1 MNKRIIN
8 EMIPKAYTVLE
19 TVKIAKN
26 GKINENYR
34 GQISS
39 FGAAVIMG
47 SLLPAV
53 AYFSEKGDADVDR
66 TKIIKA
72 ITHLLYN
79 NEKNVDK
86 LNLFGTLKNQIGQ
99 GKNTV
104 DTLLDENYIK
114 EKVINAAIALK
125 LAMNLYDLGKKQE

>member
-39 FGAAVIMG
+39 FGASVIMG

-53 AYFSEKGDADVDR
+53 AYFSEKGNTDVNVDDGVDR
-66 TKIIKA
+66 RKIINA
-72 ITHLLYN
+72 ITLLLYGD
-79 NEKNVDK
+79 EKNARSS
-86 LNLFGTLKNQIGQ
+86 NLFSILREQIGET
-99 GKNTV
+99 GNTV
-104 DTLLDENYIK
+104 NTLLNESYIK

-125 LAMNLYDLGKKQE
+125 LAMN